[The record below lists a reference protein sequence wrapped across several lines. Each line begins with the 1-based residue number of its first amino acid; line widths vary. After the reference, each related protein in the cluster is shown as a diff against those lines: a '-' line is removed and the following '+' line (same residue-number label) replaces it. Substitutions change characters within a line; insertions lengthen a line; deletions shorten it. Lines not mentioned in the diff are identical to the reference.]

1 MEKNSSNSIKVTVC
15 VSFYNASLFV
25 EQCVDILCAQTLGDA
40 LEIVLVND
48 GSKDDTEELMHTYA
62 KKHPDRRIVLVTQ
75 ENKSLCHGRQTG
87 VRNASGEYITFLDQ
101 DDKIDATA
109 YEKMYCCAKEYDA
122 DIVEIKTRHGDE
134 VLGAPFAGL
143 KDSHEVLK
151 YYFEQGGMHTMLWMR
166 MYRRTLFDKPVLPD
180 LYTNNEDMFGLP
192 CLLHAAHSIYYLPEV
207 LHTYTVDNVN
217 SFMVSTSDPK
227 NADKRFKSRAL
238 ALKAPNHFRTFVG
251 EEGLKEYGDS
261 FNRYRAS
268 NAFSFLMLSFLG
280 KGIKDK
286 EKAVIEETGL
296 NSSRELRRFLREWLP
311 NRSLVY
317 RMYKALGLNL
327 TYKLYHLIHKAS

>member
-1 MEKNSSNSIKVTVC
+1 MEKNSSNSIKVSVC

-25 EQCVDILCAQTLGDA
+25 EQCVDMLCAQKLGDA

-48 GSKDDTEELMHTYA
+48 GSKDDTEELMYTYA

-87 VRNASGEYITFLDQ
+87 VRNASGEYVTFLDQ

-109 YEKMYCCAKEYDA
+109 YERMYRCAKEYDA
-122 DIVEIKTRHGDE
+122 DIVEIKTRHGEE

-143 KDSHEVLK
+143 KDSHEVLN

-192 CLLHAAHSIYYLPEV
+192 CLLHAAHSIYYLPEI

-227 NADKRFKSRAL
+227 NAEKRFKSRAL
-238 ALKAPNHFRTFVG
+238 ALKAPNHFKSFVG
-251 EEGLKEYGDS
+251 EDGLKEYGDS
-261 FNRYRAS
+261 FKHYRAS

-280 KGIKDK
+280 KRMDDK
-286 EKAVIEETGL
+286 VAVVLAESGF
-296 NSSRELRRFLREWLP
+296 SSSKEMNRYLRKWLP

-317 RMYKALGLNL
+317 RMYKVFGLKL
-327 TYKLYHLIHKAS
+327 TYRFYHAIKKMT